1 MTSAVVGLKLLDEVG
16 ARGFESGKEN
26 DCFRTFRCQNEFYLR

>member
-1 MTSAVVGLKLLDEVG
+1 MTSAVVGLKLLDVGG

-26 DCFRTFRCQNEFYLR
+26 VCFRAVRYTDELYLR